1 MSSAAASYLAMSG
14 TFVDSQFVVDNEKQ
28 GDPLAGLLLMVTQVG
43 RVRVLSTL
51 SWMCSVRDLVDF

>member
-28 GDPLAGLLLMVTQVG
+28 GDPLAGLLYSMTQMG